1 MANESKL
8 SVQKSEVVGVYGDGG
23 IVYLFYKSRE
33 TSNLLSVE
41 ISPDGQNFTKFK
53 DSIRIVD
60 SKRRKVSTRNFVH
73 LSLSRVYDNY
83 FMFFQT
89 EFGRKLKSYGA
100 LGRDFDQFSKTG
112 EIAGVFDNA
121 VLVPSY
127 KIEEKYLLIFGGASI
142 KGALSHDFTR
152 WEILDE
158 PIVKPYKDF
167 FGENSLK
174 VGNVFVTD
182 EGILLLYFVVKTKGN
197 IDHFE
202 LKAAVL
208 DKLNPTRVV
217 RHVEN
222 LIWESP
228 EEWFDQKIKPLGVV
242 KIAESFFSF
251 WQGQKGIYCVS
262 HPSFLFEGEKLHF
275 PHIILNRLKQ
285 NPIIRPIIENLWE
298 SKATFNPA
306 AIYEKGKVHIIYRA
320 IGEDDVSVLGYAA
333 SFDGVNIDERL
344 GTPIYV
350 PTEPFESSG
359 PYRGIKSIGKYE
371 SGGGCFGGCEDPRI
385 TKIDDKIYMTY
396 VAYDGWNPP
405 RVALTSID
413 FEDFVNRQWQWEKPV
428 LISKPGVVD
437 KNACILSEKV
447 NGKYVIFHRIF
458 PNILVDFV
466 DDLNFNGKTFL
477 EGEYRISPRGG
488 FWDSRK
494 VGAGSPPIK
503 TDEGWLL
510 IYQAVGDGDPSRY
523 KMGAMLLDIN
533 NPIKILARS
542 NEPIL
547 APDKWY
553 ENEGFK
559 AGVAYPCGAVTINNK
574 LIIYYGGADT
584 VVCAAYARL
593 DEFVSKLKHH
603 KSFKLSPSLVSY
615 SN

>member
-1 MANESKL
+1 MPK
-8 SVQKSEVVGVYGDGG
+8 VIVKKSEVVGVYGDGG
-23 IVYLFYKSRE
+23 IVYLFYKSQE
-33 TSNLLSVE
+33 ASNLLSVE
-41 ISPDGQNFTKFK
+41 ISSDGQNFTQFK
-53 DSIRIVD
+53 DSIKIVD
-60 SKRRKVSTRNFVH
+60 SKRRNVSPKNLDH
-73 LSLSRVYDNY
+73 LSMSRVYGNY
-83 FMFFQT
+83 FMFYQT

-100 LGRDFDQFSKTG
+100 YGKNIDQFSKTG
-112 EIAGVFDNA
+112 EITGVGDNA

-127 KIEEKYLLIFGGASI
+127 KIEEEYLLIFGGASI
-142 KGALSHDFTR
+142 KGALSHDFSK
-152 WEILDE
+152 WQILDE
-158 PIVKPYKDF
+158 PIIKSYKDF

-174 VGNVFVTD
+174 VGGVFVTD

-208 DKLNPTRVV
+208 DKLNPTRVI
-217 RHVEN
+217 RYIEN

-251 WQGQKGIYCVS
+251 WQGEKGVYCVS

-275 PHIILNRLKQ
+275 PHIILNKLKQ

-320 IGEDDVSVLGYAA
+320 IGEDDVSVLGYAT

-344 GTPIYV
+344 NAPVYF
-350 PTEPFESSG
+350 PTEPFESSR
-359 PYRGIKSIGKYE
+359 PYRGIKPVGRFE

-385 TKIDDKIYMTY
+385 TKIEDKIYMTY

-405 RVALTSID
+405 RVALTSLD
-413 FEDFVNRQWQWEKPV
+413 FEDFINNRWHWEKPV

-437 KNACILSEKV
+437 KNACLLSEKI
-447 NGKYVIFHRIF
+447 NGKFVIFHRIY
-458 PNILVDFV
+458 PDILVDFV
-466 DDLNFNGKTFL
+466 DDLNFDGNTFL
-477 EGEYRISPRGG
+477 EGKYKISPREN

-494 VGAGSPPIK
+494 VGAGPPPIK

-510 IYQAVGDGDPSRY
+510 IYQAVGERDSSRY
-523 KMGAMLLDIN
+523 KIGAMLLDIN
-533 NPIKILARS
+533 DPLKVLARS

-547 APDKWY
+547 APDEWY
-553 ENEGFK
+553 ENDGFK
-559 AGVAYPCGAVTINNK
+559 AGVAYPCGAVAINNK
-574 LIIYYGGADT
+574 LIVYYGGADT
-584 VVCAAYARL
+584 VVCAATASL
-593 DEFVSKLKHH
+593 DEFVSKLKIH
-603 KSFKLSPSLVSY
+603 KNFKLSPSLVSCF
-615 SN
+615 N